1 MRFVVVEAEAKALG
15 WVERRPH
22 PEGAA
27 VSGRNLTKIRLI
39 RQSPQ
44 KNQTNGFA
52 SPSLQVFTVFFI
64 KFS

>member
-27 VSGRNLTKIRLI
+27 LYSRNHQQIIVMREHSQSINTFHHCSSSHVLPPYLI
-39 RQSPQ
+39 H
-44 KNQTNGFA
+44 
-52 SPSLQVFTVFFI
+52 
-64 KFS
+64 

>member
-27 VSGRNLTKIRLI
+27 LSGRNHPQIIAIREC
-39 RQSPQ
+39 P
-44 KNQTNGFA
+44 
-52 SPSLQVFTVFFI
+52 VH
-64 KFS
+64 

>member
-27 VSGRNLTKIRLI
+27 VSGRNHQQIIAIREIPLTHTFHN
-39 RQSPQ
+39 P
-44 KNQTNGFA
+44 
-52 SPSLQVFTVFFI
+52 PSCISNPPYLHR
-64 KFS
+64 

>member
-27 VSGRNLTKIRLI
+27 LSGRKNPQIIVIRECTLPHFLGHAHENRRI
-39 RQSPQ
+39 LS
-44 KNQTNGFA
+44 
-52 SPSLQVFTVFFI
+52 I
-64 KFS
+64 

>member
-27 VSGRNLTKIRLI
+27 LSGRNNPQIIAIREYSNTTL
-39 RQSPQ
+39 
-44 KNQTNGFA
+44 F
-52 SPSLQVFTVFFI
+52 
-64 KFS
+64 